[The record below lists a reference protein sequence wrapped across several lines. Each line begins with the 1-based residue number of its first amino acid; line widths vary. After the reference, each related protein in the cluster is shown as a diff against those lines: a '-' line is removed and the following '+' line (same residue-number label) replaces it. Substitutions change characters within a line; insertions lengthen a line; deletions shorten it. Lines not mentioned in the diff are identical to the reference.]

1 MTDFILWIVTRDTK
15 LSEAWYRLFTRE
27 SLRVERLE
35 TLNALGKASE
45 GVKGLA
51 FVSLGLA
58 DMASPADL
66 KAFIT
71 GRKNVSAIAVA
82 ARDKAPNS
90 VIAELL
96 ESGADDFIL
105 ADIDERVLLSKVRA
119 HLRRTLPNLAC
130 SRTLVVS
137 RNGDMEIDRTKRT
150 IRTGLKGK
158 KPAAIENVTPKE
170 FDILST
176 LLCNEEQVVTRNFL
190 MEEIWKE
197 KSGQFNFETIDKH
210 VETLRHKLGPYGR
223 NIRTVYGSGY
233 MYKAESGK

>member
-1 MTDFILWIVTRDTK
+1 
-15 LSEAWYRLFTRE
+15 
-27 SLRVERLE
+27 VERLE
-35 TLNALGKASE
+35 TMNALGKASE